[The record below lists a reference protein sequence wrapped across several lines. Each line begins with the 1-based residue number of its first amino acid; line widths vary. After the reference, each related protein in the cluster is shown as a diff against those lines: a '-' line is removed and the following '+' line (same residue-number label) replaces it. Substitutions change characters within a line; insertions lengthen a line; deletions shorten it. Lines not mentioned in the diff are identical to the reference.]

1 MRVKNMS
8 KSAKNI
14 VTTVREALEG
24 TINELGYRLWDLEYV
39 KEASEWYLRFTIDN
53 DEGITIDDCEKVHRA
68 IDPMLDDLDPIEDS
82 YHLEV
87 SSPGIE
93 RTIRT
98 DEHLQFCLGEQ
109 VEAKLFSPFD
119 GSKVYNGSLDS
130 FTADVVVIGGKE
142 IPRDKI
148 SKMNTVYDF

>member
-1 MRVKNMS
+1 MS
-8 KSAKNI
+8 KSEKNI
-14 VTTVREALEG
+14 VSTVRNALEG

-39 KEASEWYLRFTIDN
+39 KEASEYYLRFTIDN
-53 DEGITIDDCEKVHRA
+53 DDGITIDDCEKVHRM

-98 DEHLQFCLGEQ
+98 DAHLEYCLGWT

-119 GSKVYNGSLDS
+119 GSKVYNGTLDS
-130 FTADVVVIGGKE
+130 FNEDVVVIGGKE
-142 IPRDKI
+142 IPREKI

>member
-1 MRVKNMS
+1 MS
-8 KSAKNI
+8 KSEKNI
-14 VTTVREALEG
+14 VSTVRNALEG
-24 TINELGYRLWDLEYV
+24 TINDLGYRLWDLEYV
-39 KEASEWYLRFTIDN
+39 KEASEYYLRFTIDN
-53 DEGITIDDCEKVHRA
+53 DEGITIDDCEKVHRT

-93 RTIRT
+93 RTVRT
-98 DEHLQFCLGEQ
+98 DAHLEFCLGWA

-119 GSKVYNGSLDS
+119 GSKVYNGTLDS
-130 FTADVVVIGGKE
+130 FTKDTVVIGGKE
-142 IPRDKI
+142 IPREKI